1 MPAEAGSLALPQGVS
16 SGRAALNDGREGGTA
31 RFLSVSPN
39 PDSLWAAAGAA
50 SGAVATFA
58 SERLCALSPSTSG
71 LRSIRVSGSCGSG
84 LVSGRRS
91 WPRPRPR
98 TPPTLRTG
106 KRIGLW
112 NQREMLTLFVFDG
125 RESRREEELRAS
137 LGRLGEDAL
146 LWLALRDPTEE
157 EVAAVQKTFEF
168 SDEQARRLLEQPSR
182 ASLVDSG
189 EHMHLTLYV
198 ASGEGGDPVLRPVE
212 CVLGPN
218 WVVTAH
224 EAEIE
229 VLEEFR
235 ERAEGGGQVGAL
247 DSPSFVAAVV
257 DWVVT
262 SYFRAFE
269 QVESEL
275 EELDAQVMSD
285 IPKDVSD
292 KLARLVELRRSI
304 GTLRRALAP
313 HREVIV
319 ALAHPELDLLSTET
333 SAERFAAIESRVMQ
347 AVDAA
352 REAKESTRGSFDLL
366 VARIGQ
372 RTNDIM
378 KLLTLVTVILLPASV
393 LAGVMGMNF
402 KVGFFDLVWVF
413 WVVIAAMLGIAVL
426 VLSAARS
433 QRWI

>member
-1 MPAEAGSLALPQGVS
+1 
-16 SGRAALNDGREGGTA
+16 
-31 RFLSVSPN
+31 
-39 PDSLWAAAGAA
+39 
-50 SGAVATFA
+50 
-58 SERLCALSPSTSG
+58 
-71 LRSIRVSGSCGSG
+71 
-84 LVSGRRS
+84 
-91 WPRPRPR
+91 
-98 TPPTLRTG
+98 
-106 KRIGLW
+106 
-112 NQREMLTLFVFDG
+112 MLTVFVFDE
-125 RESRREEELRAS
+125 RESRREEDLRAS
-137 LGRLGEDAL
+137 LDRLGENAL

-157 EVAAVQKTFEF
+157 EVAAVQEVFEF
-168 SDEQARRLLEQPSR
+168 SDEQAHRLLEQPNR
-182 ASLVDSG
+182 ASLLDSG
-189 EHMHLTLYV
+189 EHMHVTLYV

-269 QVESEL
+269 EVESEL
-275 EELDAQVMSD
+275 EELDAKVMSD

-292 KLARLVELRRSI
+292 DLARLVELRRSI

-333 SAERFAAIESRVMQ
+333 SAERFAAIESRVAQ

-352 REAKESTRGSFDLL
+352 REAKDSTRGSFDLL

-393 LAGVMGMNF
+393 LAGIMGMNF
-402 KVGFFDLVWVF
+402 KLGFFDLAWMF
-413 WVVIAAMLGIAVL
+413 WAVIAAMLGIAVL
-426 VLSAARS
+426 VLSVARS
-433 QRWI
+433 RRWI